1 MMTAEIYANITRN
14 AIKHNIEELK
24 IVKSIAFRTVRKVNF
39 RNGTLESKQEGNVV
53 LEGNLFHGLITRSQK
68 KLARTPLLHVLKE
81 FVECVSS
88 NTGIC
93 VQNISCRNCETKH
106 RVFLCTGITVTSSEP
121 LSKPASATLMTITLL
136 LQGTSTFAASSTATT
151 ATAGTQTTATAG
163 PTQTQTTATAGTQT
177 TATAGPTQTQTTATA
192 GTQTTATAGPTQ
204 TQTTAVAGSTQT
216 QTTAAPGTQ
225 ATATTGPTQTTGG
238 TQTGAATQTTAAPG
252 TGSTAGPGSLHF
264 TSRSYTRAVD
274 AVIVCL
280 SRVAIVSV
288 RSCYWASSQS
298 IVLDLIFFTADKF
311 LNEGPSMNS

>member
-163 PTQTQTTATAGTQT
+163 PTQTQTTATAGTQ
-177 TATAGPTQTQTTATA
+177 
-192 GTQTTATAGPTQ
+192 
-204 TQTTAVAGSTQT
+204 
-216 QTTAAPGTQ
+216 

-298 IVLDLIFFTADKF
+298 KVLDLIFFTADKF